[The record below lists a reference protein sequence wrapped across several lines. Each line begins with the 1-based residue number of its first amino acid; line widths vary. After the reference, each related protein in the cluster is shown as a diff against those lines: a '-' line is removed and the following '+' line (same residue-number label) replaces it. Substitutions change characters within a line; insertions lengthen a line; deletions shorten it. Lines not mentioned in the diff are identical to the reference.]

1 MFFIHTYKYALFPFS
16 ITLVVNCQWSDWSAW
31 SQCSVTCGSGTKIKT
46 RTKLITAFNGG
57 LDCAGTKTY
66 SSKCSGIYQCQSNTR
81 YPSTRNTR
89 YPSTSNTGSTSSRCK
104 NQSSLSAKLLC
115 ENISGDTVEAFARD
129 PIGHIGASVDSVFK
143 ILGK

>member
-66 SSKCSGIYQCQSNTR
+66 SSKCSGIYQCQSNSR
-81 YPSTRNTR
+81 YPSTSNTR
-89 YPSTSNTGSTSSRCK
+89 YPSTSNTGSTSSRCR
-104 NQSSLSAKLLC
+104 NQSSLSAKFLC
-115 ENISGDTVEAFARD
+115 ENISGDKIEAFAKD
-129 PIGHIGASVDSVFK
+129 PIGAIF
-143 ILGK
+143 GK